1 MLLGAEGIVSR
12 IGALYVSY
20 MTVQDSVSKFW
31 KVMEILPALNFIQG
45 RVGSIYYQNF
55 GK

>member
-1 MLLGAEGIVSR
+1 
-12 IGALYVSY
+12 
-20 MTVQDSVSKFW
+20 MTAQDSVSKFW